1 MKKSI
6 YIFLLTIFLYS
17 CKSLQKPAIVTSK
30 QVAQKTGSYT
40 FTEKTGLEK
49 PVKPTKKELK
59 AIEKA
64 KHKAAQDSI
73 EQSKIKVV
81 VEEETPQ
88 DFTPTFEVSDYIKQ
102 QILNVAAESLGSPYR
117 GGGTTPAG
125 FDCSGFVS
133 YVFKNFGLT
142 LPRSSSG
149 YKNLG
154 KALKPEDFKVGDVL
168 VFYGYKDRTVV
179 GHLGIICEANGM
191 QSKFIHASSG
201 KAQKV
206 TITALD
212 TEHYTKRFYKCI
224 DVLSE

>member
-49 PVKPTKKELK
+49 PAKPTKKELK

-64 KHKAAQDSI
+64 KQKAAQDSI

-117 GGGTTPAG
+117 GGGSTPAG
-125 FDCSGFVS
+125 FDCSGFVT
-133 YVFKNFGLT
+133 YTLNQFDIT
-142 LPRSSSG
+142 LPRNSAEMAQI
-149 YKNLG
+149 G
-154 KALKPEDFKVGDVL
+154 KRILKKDAKPGDLIFFKTNGSYISHVGIVTENSD
-168 VFYGYKDRTVV
+168 
-179 GHLGIICEANGM
+179 GII
-191 QSKFIHASSG
+191 KFIHSSTSSG
-201 KAQKV
+201 V
-206 TITALD
+206 VYSST
-212 TEHYTKRFYKCI
+212 
-224 DVLSE
+224 SESYYARTFVGVNRILE